1 MNPELIPVL
10 LMAVGFAGVA
20 ILALKYMG
28 TTTSLRR
35 KLRNVENLNRV
46 LTFDN
51 DTLRRQIERDRNE
64 DRARRD
70 DYGHVYNGSYKEVRQ
85 SQKTGQWYAVREVAV
100 NP

>member
-1 MNPELIPVL
+1 MNPELIPL
-10 LMAVGFAGVA
+10 FLMCLGFIGVA

-28 TTTSLRR
+28 ATVSLRR
-35 KLRNVENLNRV
+35 KLQNVESLNRV

-70 DYGHVYNGSYKEVRQ
+70 EYGTVYEGSYKEVYQ
-85 SQKTGQWYAVREVAV
+85 SKKTGEWYATRIVEV

>member
-1 MNPELIPVL
+1 MNPELIPMFL
-10 LMAVGFAGVA
+10 MCLGFIGMAV
-20 ILALKYMG
+20 LALKCMG
-28 TTTSLRR
+28 TNTTLRR
-35 KLRNVENLNRV
+35 KLQNVENLNRV

-70 DYGHVYNGSYKEVRQ
+70 DYGTVYNASYKELRQ
-85 SQKTGQWYAVREVAV
+85 SKKTGQWYAVREVEV